1 MPLIDRKAAEI
12 ADPQGLT
19 LYPAADLPASLSGPS
34 GVILSPDADLALL
47 APHLPALAVVAI
59 TFPKFRDGR
68 GFTIARSLR
77 QHYGYAGDIRATGH
91 FLPEQFGFLIACG
104 FTSFE
109 TPATHGPAQFAAAL
123 AAPHQHG
130 QLLRRTLGRALEPV

>member
-109 TPATHGPAQFAAAL
+109 TPATHGPAQFAEAL
-123 AAPHQHG
+123 AAPHQPG

>member
-47 APHLPALAVVAI
+47 APHLPALAVVTI

-123 AAPHQHG
+123 AAPHQPG